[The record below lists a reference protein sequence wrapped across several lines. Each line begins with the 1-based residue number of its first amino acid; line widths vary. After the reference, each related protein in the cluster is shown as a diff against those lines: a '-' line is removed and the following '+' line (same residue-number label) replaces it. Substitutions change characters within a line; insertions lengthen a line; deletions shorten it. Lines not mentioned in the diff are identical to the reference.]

1 VDGGEGDGGGELT
14 PQSSARSDT
23 QVVFDPDTYLR
34 GMPHDAFARLREREA
49 VTWVEEPPVGPWPA
63 GPGFWGV
70 WRHADVRQVLRDPRL
85 FSSHLGATQIRDPA
99 TPADLAEVRR
109 SMLNMD
115 PPEHSRLRG
124 LLARAFTPRAV
135 ALLEHRIEQRARGLV
150 DGIAEAG
157 DCDFAKVA
165 AELPV
170 LTLADVLGVPESDR
184 HLLFDWASRVIGYQD
199 EEYSTIDITD
209 RGGATAMARAALAV
223 RPRPAADGR
232 MPDPRTRGGIPDLYT
247 YAQQLAEHRRRHPG
261 DDVMS
266 ILLQQVDGDS
276 GRVSV
281 AEFENL
287 FWLFAVAGNE
297 TLRNGVPGGMLALL
311 QHPAEY
317 AALAADRSLL
327 ATAVDEM
334 LRWWSPV
341 VHFRRTATRDCEIA
355 GHPIAAGDK
364 VVAYLA
370 SANHDERVF
379 TEPGRF
385 RAGRIPN
392 DHVAFGHGPH
402 FCLGAHLAR
411 RQMRALFAAVVD
423 EIEEVELAGEVVR
436 LRSNFQNG
444 VKHLPLRLSPR
455 RSPRRRAAAPPGG

>member
-1 VDGGEGDGGGELT
+1 
-14 PQSSARSDT
+14 
-23 QVVFDPDTYLR
+23 
-34 GMPHDAFARLREREA
+34 MPHDAFARLRAASA
-49 VTWVEEPPVGPWPA
+49 VSWVEEPAFERWPA

-70 WRHADVRQVLRDPRL
+70 WRHADVKHVLRTPQL

-135 ALLEHRIEQRARGLV
+135 ALLEHRIEERARALV
-150 DGIAEAG
+150 ARVAGAEG
-157 DCDFAKVA
+157 CDFAVA
-165 AELPV
+165 AADLPL

-199 EEYSTIDITD
+199 EEYHAIDVTD
-209 RGGATAMARAALAV
+209 RHGATPMARAALAV
-223 RPRPAADGR
+223 RPHPDAGGR
-232 MPDPRTRGGIPDLYT
+232 MPDPRTRGGIPDLYA
-247 YAQQLAEHRRRHPG
+247 YAAELATFRREHPG

-266 ILLQQVDGDS
+266 TLLQQVDAGS

-281 AEFENL
+281 GEFENL

-297 TLRNGVPGGMLALL
+297 TLRNGVPGGMIGLL
-311 QHPAEY
+311 ENPAEY

-327 ATAVDEM
+327 GTAVDEM

-341 VHFRRTATRDCEIA
+341 VHFRRTATRDCEVA
-355 GHPIAAGDK
+355 GHPIHAGDK
-364 VVAYLA
+364 VVVYLA

-379 TEPGRF
+379 DEPDSF
-385 RAGRIPN
+385 RVRRTPN
-392 DHVAFGHGPH
+392 DHLAFGQGPH

-411 RQMRALFAAVVD
+411 CQMRALFGAVLD
-423 EIEEVELAGEVVR
+423 HFAEVEPAGEVVR

-444 VKHLPLRLSPR
+444 IKHLPIRWR
-455 RSPRRRAAAPPGG
+455 RWS

>member
-1 VDGGEGDGGGELT
+1 
-14 PQSSARSDT
+14 
-23 QVVFDPDTYLR
+23 
-34 GMPHDAFARLREREA
+34 MPHDAFARLRAHEA
-49 VTWVEEPPVGPWPA
+49 VTWVEEPAFDRWPA

-70 WRHADVRQVLRDPRL
+70 WRHADVKHVLRTPQL

-99 TPADLAEVRR
+99 TPADLAEMRQ

-135 ALLEHRIEQRARGLV
+135 ALLEHRIEERARALV
-150 DGIAEAG
+150 DTLAAEEG
-157 DCDFAKVA
+157 CDFAVAA
-165 AELPV
+165 AELPL

-184 HLLFDWASRVIGYQD
+184 HLLYDWASRVIGYQD
-199 EEYSTIDITD
+199 EEYAAIDLTD
-209 RGGATAMARAALAV
+209 RAAATPMARAALAV
-223 RPRPAADGR
+223 RPRPDAEGR
-232 MPDPRTRGGIPDLYT
+232 MPNPRTRSGIADLYA
-247 YAQQLAEHRRRHPG
+247 YAEQLAAYRRRHPG

-266 ILLQQVDGDS
+266 ILLRQVDTGS

-297 TLRNGVPGGMLALL
+297 TLRNGIPGGMVALL
-311 QHPAEY
+311 EHPAEH

-327 ATAVDEM
+327 AAAVDEM

-341 VHFRRTATRDCEIA
+341 VHFRRTATANCEIA
-355 GHPIAAGDK
+355 GHPVGAGDK
-364 VVAYLA
+364 VVVYLA
-370 SANHDERVF
+370 SANRDERAF
-379 TEPGRF
+379 ADPDAF
-385 RAGRIPN
+385 RVARTPN
-392 DHVAFGHGPH
+392 DHLAFGQGPH

-411 RQMRALFAAVVD
+411 CQMRALFGAVLD
-423 EIEEVELAGEVVR
+423 GFAGVEPAGEVVR

-444 VKHLPLRLSPR
+444 IKHLPIRWR
-455 RSPRRRAAAPPGG
+455 MR